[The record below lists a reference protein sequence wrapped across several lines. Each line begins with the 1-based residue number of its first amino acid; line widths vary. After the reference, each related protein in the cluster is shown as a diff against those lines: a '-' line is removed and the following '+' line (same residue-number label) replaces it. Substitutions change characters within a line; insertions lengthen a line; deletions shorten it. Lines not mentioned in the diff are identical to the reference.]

1 MSVSTAPRPGRAPAK
16 ATPTATERGKAQR
29 RRVLGIGVV
38 LGAWLAGW
46 AVFRGTDTLFLATS
60 ESNAFHRWLNDDLRG
75 SVEKLLATN
84 FFFETV
90 VGGVSDGLDW
100 LSETGIELFAEQ
112 AFPRP
117 VPIVGFVGVIAIL
130 AWVAYA
136 LAGVRMAV
144 LTSLSLL
151 ACGFLGYWA
160 ESIDTLIIT
169 VMAVGIC
176 VLFGLPLA
184 ILMARSKRATT
195 VVTPV
200 LDAMQTTPPFAYL
213 APLTLLFAIGPPA
226 AIVATVIFAFP
237 PMVRIAAHGMRTV
250 SPTSMEAAGSMGST
264 TVQTL
269 RKVQLPM
276 ARRTIVV
283 GINQTTMAALSM
295 VTIAA
300 LISGPGLGQPVV
312 QALSTLDIGEAGVA
326 GLCIVIL
333 AIMLDRV
340 TTAASEH
347 GEELRRSRYNPRKRR
362 IVLAGTAVVAVVL
375 AYLSYLYIQLA
386 QFPTSPNLGVPL
398 GDWIGSATAS
408 FVDTF
413 GGLTLALKNFI
424 SFNLLN
430 PLESLLA
437 GSPWWLTCVVFV
449 AMSFLLGGMRALVT
463 TVLCLAVILGTGL
476 WYDTMTTLAMTLVAT
491 ILVMVLGFAVGVWM
505 GRSRR
510 ADTAIRPILD
520 ALQTIPPFV
529 YLVPA
534 VALFNVGRFTAIM
547 AAVAFAAPAAIKIIA
562 DGIRGVPAA
571 TVEAAHSSGASR
583 WQMIGKVQIPMSR
596 GSSVLAANQGLLLV
610 LSMVVIG
617 GMVGGGSLG
626 FMVVSGF
633 SQLEDFGKGL
643 AASIAIVAL
652 GIMLDRVTRH
662 TAARFGRVDTG

>member
-1 MSVSTAPRPGRAPAK
+1 MSLSTAPRRGRVPARGP
-16 ATPTATERGKAQR
+16 ATALEREKVQR
-29 RRVLGIGVV
+29 RRMLGVGVV
-38 LGAWLAGW
+38 LVAWLAGW
-46 AVFRGTDTLFLATS
+46 AVFKGTDTLFLPTN
-60 ESNAFHRWLNDDLRG
+60 ESNGFHRYLLQVRDD
-75 SVEKLLATN
+75 VEALIATN
-84 FFFETV
+84 AFFDTV

-100 LSETGIELFAEQ
+100 LVETSIELFAEP

-117 VPIVGFVGVIAIL
+117 VPIVGYVGVIAIL

-136 LAGVRMAV
+136 LAGVRMAILV
-144 LTSLSLL
+144 TVSLV
-151 ACGFLGYWA
+151 ACGLLGYWA
-160 ESIDTLIIT
+160 DSIDTLIVT
-169 VMAVGIC
+169 VVAVAIC
-176 VLFGLPLA
+176 VVFGLPLA

-195 VVTPV
+195 VVTPL

-213 APLTLLFAIGPPA
+213 APLTLVFGIGPA
-226 AIVATVIFAFP
+226 AAVAVTVIFAFA

-295 VTIAA
+295 TTIAA

-312 QALSTLDIGEAGVA
+312 QALSTLDVGAAGVA
-326 GLCIVIL
+326 GLCIVII

-340 TTAASEH
+340 TTGASEH
-347 GEELRRSRYNPRKRR
+347 GETLRRSRHNPRTRR
-362 IVLAGTAVVAVVL
+362 IVLAATAAVAVVL
-375 AYLSYLYIQLA
+375 VYLSYLYIQLA
-386 QFPTSPNLGVPL
+386 QFPTSPNLGIPL
-398 GDWIGSATAS
+398 SGWIDSVTAS

-413 GGLTLALKNFI
+413 GGFTLAVKNFV
-424 SFNLLN
+424 SFRLLN

-437 GSPWWLTCVVFV
+437 GSPWWLTCGVFV
-449 AMSFLLGGMRALVT
+449 ALSYLLGGVRALVT
-463 TVLCLAVILGTGL
+463 TVVCLAVILGTGL

-491 ILVMVLGFAVGVWM
+491 VIVMLLGLVVGVWM

-510 ADTAIRPILD
+510 VDTAIRPILD

-534 VALFNVGRFTAIM
+534 VALFQATRFTAIM
-547 AAVAFAAPAAIKIIA
+547 AAVVFAAPAAIKIIA

-571 TVEAAHSSGASR
+571 TVEAAESSGTSR
-583 WQMIGKVQIPMSR
+583 WQMIGKVQLPMAR
-596 GSSVLAANQGLLLV
+596 GTTVLAANQGLLLV

-626 FMVVSGF
+626 FLVVTGL

-662 TAARFGRVDTG
+662 TVARFGRVDTG

>member
-1 MSVSTAPRPGRAPAK
+1 MSVSTAPRPGKARPKAP
-16 ATPTATERGKAQR
+16 TTATDRERVQR
-29 RRVLGIGVV
+29 RRLLAMGVV
-38 LGAWLAGW
+38 VVAWLAGW

-60 ESNAFHRWLNDDLRG
+60 ESNGFHRWLLEVRDD
-75 SVEKLLATN
+75 VEVLISTN
-84 FFFETV
+84 PFFDTV
-90 VGGVSDGLDW
+90 IGGISDGLDW
-100 LSETGIELFAEQ
+100 LVETSIELFAEA

-117 VPIVGFVGVIAIL
+117 VPVVGYVGVIAIL

-136 LAGVRMAV
+136 IAGVRMAILV
-144 LTSLSLL
+144 IGSLL

-160 ESIDTLIIT
+160 ESIDTLIVT
-169 VMAVGIC
+169 VVSVGLC
-176 VLFGLPLA
+176 VIFGLPLA
-184 ILMARSKRATT
+184 ILMARSKRVTT

-213 APLTLLFAIGPPA
+213 APLALLFAIGPPA
-226 AIVATVIFAFP
+226 AVVVTVIFAFP
-237 PMVRIAAHGMRTV
+237 PLVRIAAHGLRTV

-264 TVQTL
+264 VVQTL
-269 RKVQLPM
+269 RKVQMPM

-312 QALSTLDIGEAGVA
+312 QALSTLDVGEASVA

-347 GEELRRSRYNPRKRR
+347 GEVLRRSRHNPRVRR
-362 IVLAGTAVVAVVL
+362 MVLAGSAVAAGVAV
-375 AYLSYLYIQLA
+375 YLSYLYLQLA
-386 QFPTSPNLGVPL
+386 AFPSSPSLGGPL
-398 GDWIGSATAS
+398 GSWVSSATSS

-413 GGLTLALKNFI
+413 GAFTLALKNFV

-437 GSPWWLTCVVFV
+437 GSPWWLTCVVFA
-449 AMSFLLGGMRALVT
+449 AMSFLLGGVRAVVT

-491 ILVMVLGFAVGVWM
+491 IIVMVLGFAVGVWM

-510 ADTAIRPILD
+510 VDTVIRPILD

-534 VALFNVGRFTAIM
+534 VALFSVGRFTAIM

-571 TVEAAHSSGASR
+571 TVEAAESSGAGR
-583 WQMIGKVQIPMSR
+583 WQMIGKVQLPMAR

-626 FMVVSGF
+626 FLVVSGF

-652 GIMLDRVTRH
+652 GIMLDRTTRH